1 MSEPDSSLDIEAL
14 VQEYVTQKDW
24 AQNKAHVRN
33 TSEAVQTLVRAIV
46 DTGSIDEFAMRTVYN
61 LCQND
66 NALSPE
72 KKKKRIDDL
81 EIDQAS
87 KTEIKNHIEQGSG
100 IVGKGTYRVPIEG
113 YEEETYEFLTT
124 VIDSNDRETIDEAIR
139 EFAALEIDRVQAGII
154 SAILYFLHP
163 TQYPISNDR
172 SRTGME
178 KYFGYEMSGQLD
190 QYVEDTEKFRTV
202 RDSYP
207 FKEDF
212 RHLDN
217 FFNWIEQQDLPGQD
231 DSEPDSELSLDE
243 LDGYWVEI
251 KSRQESAQT
260 FLDDPSREHF
270 TEWLNTLPWF
280 ISRHTDRKTEK
291 IFTDLTAD
299 AVVDIFKEAIESGT
313 PEPVLDLPGFGMA
326 AATEALAAIDPES
339 FAVLNNRAEET
350 LTALNYDPPNHSTTS
365 VSRYNEFV
373 DIVEELFETHDI
385 RSHLGPVPSWA
396 TDFQVANY
404 AFYKHSDGDI
414 DLADRFGIETTQPES
429 DPDEDTKT
437 GLDVDVDD
445 AKFYWVNQNREVE
458 FKDEFLRSQ
467 DTKWQRDLTVLET
480 GDIIFHYTDQAIRAC
495 SVVTTEARRT
505 EMEGG
510 EYYRV
515 DVDTTQLAEPL
526 PLAEIREGLQNP
538 DRRQEQE
545 RYPLNKNG
553 DVIQAYL
560 CHLTSE
566 AGQYLLETAKID
578 TSGLLGESGETT
590 NYFWATANPS
600 IWSVDDIADGSEIFY
615 NAYNEKGNK
624 KRLFDAFRSAAPGDR
639 VLFYEST
646 PVKEIVAEGT
656 VTEAIPPERDS
667 QDSTTAGEQMETDNA
682 NQETMSDV
690 GVRIR
695 FDRRIDGIT
704 WGDLNAIPE
713 LEEATPVKNGA
724 QGSLFSLTKGEYE
737 TILALEEPTVD
748 GVSQEALERV
758 GQKLTTPQIEAQIP
772 STLYFEDSDRLRREI
787 EASLRSGKHI
797 IFTGPPGTGKTK
809 LAKAIC
815 NTATAYDQVDG
826 YRFTTATSEWTAFDT
841 IGGYVPSTG
850 DGGQELLFEPRLFLK
865 CFRQDRIVNEWLI
878 IDEINRSDIDKAFGQ
893 LFSVL
898 SGDSTELPYERERT
912 VELLSVTDQATDE
925 ELAEIIANP
934 DAFPVMPSWRLI
946 ATMNTYDKTSL
957 YEMSYAFMR
966 RFNFIHVGVPP
977 LTTDD
982 GAVRTS
988 LLDPDTDDN
997 YSTAWLAD
1005 NPGLR
1010 PVLEASYPVIT
1021 VLWQRINKHRVIGPS
1036 IVYDIIRY
1044 LDSFEHTGGTQSE
1057 ALSSAVVSL
1066 VYPQLEGMR
1075 PEDQKRL
1082 IRSLTDTD
1090 VPTENGNINLNLDGK
1105 RLKEKAADFFGISF
1119 DDDA

>member
-1 MSEPDSSLDIEAL
+1 MSIPGPSMDIDAL
-14 VQEYVTQKDW
+14 VEEYNSQKDW
-24 AQNKAHVRN
+24 EQDKLHVRN
-33 TSEAVQTLVRAIV
+33 TSEAVRTLVRAIV
-46 DTGSIDEFAMRTVYN
+46 DTGSIDEYAMRTVYN

-66 NALSPE
+66 NAFTPD
-72 KKKKRIDDL
+72 KKKERIEQIEINKDAKDRVKQCIDDG
-81 EIDQAS
+81 
-87 KTEIKNHIEQGSG
+87 TG
-100 IVGKGTYRVPIEG
+100 IVGKGRYTVPIEG
-113 YEEETYEFLTT
+113 YEQESYEFLKK
-124 VIDSNDRETIDEAIR
+124 IIESDDKETIDEAIKK
-139 EFAALEIDRVQAGII
+139 FASLDIDGIQTGII
-154 SAILYFLHP
+154 SVILYFIHP
-163 TQYPISNDR
+163 KKYPISNKR
-172 SRTGME
+172 SRIAME
-178 KYFGYEMSGQLD
+178 KYFNYNISSRLH
-190 QYVEDTEKFRTV
+190 QYVDDTDKFREV
-202 RDSYP
+202 RDEYQ
-207 FKEDF
+207 FKDDF

-217 FFNWIEQQDLPGQD
+217 FFNWIE
-231 DSEPDSELSLDE
+231 E
-243 LDGYWVEI
+243 
-251 KSRQESAQT
+251 
-260 FLDDPSREHF
+260 
-270 TEWLNTLPWF
+270 
-280 ISRHTDRKTEK
+280 
-291 IFTDLTAD
+291 
-299 AVVDIFKEAIESGT
+299 
-313 PEPVLDLPGFGMA
+313 
-326 AATEALAAIDPES
+326 
-339 FAVLNNRAEET
+339 
-350 LTALNYDPPNHSTTS
+350 
-365 VSRYNEFV
+365 
-373 DIVEELFETHDI
+373 
-385 RSHLGPVPSWA
+385 
-396 TDFQVANY
+396 
-404 AFYKHSDGDI
+404 
-414 DLADRFGIETTQPES
+414 
-429 DPDEDTKT
+429 
-437 GLDVDVDD
+437 
-445 AKFYWVNQNREVE
+445 
-458 FKDEFLRSQ
+458 
-467 DTKWQRDLTVLET
+467 
-480 GDIIFHYTDQAIRAC
+480 
-495 SVVTTEARRT
+495 
-505 EMEGG
+505 
-510 EYYRV
+510 
-515 DVDTTQLAEPL
+515 
-526 PLAEIREGLQNP
+526 
-538 DRRQEQE
+538 
-545 RYPLNKNG
+545 
-553 DVIQAYL
+553 
-560 CHLTSE
+560 
-566 AGQYLLETAKID
+566 ID
-578 TSGLLGESGETT
+578 TDKPA
-590 NYFWATANPS
+590 NYFWATANPW

-615 NAYNEKGNK
+615 NAYNDKGNK
-624 KRLFDAFRSAAPGDR
+624 KRLFEAFRSAASGDR

-656 VTEAIPPERDS
+656 VTEVIPPERDS
-667 QDSTTAGEQMETDNA
+667 QETT
-682 NQETMSDV
+682 SDV

-704 WGDLNAIPE
+704 WDDITAIPE

-724 QGSLFSLTKGEYE
+724 QGSLFPLTKGEYE
-737 TILALEEPTVD
+737 TILALEESTVD
-748 GVSQEALERV
+748 GVSPEVLKRV
-758 GQKLTTPQIEAQIP
+758 RQKLTTPQIEAQIP
-772 STLYFEDSDRLRREI
+772 STLHFEDPGRLRREI

-815 NTATAYDQVDG
+815 NTATTYDQVDG

-912 VELLSVTDQATDE
+912 VELLSVTDQATDG
-925 ELAEIIANP
+925 ELAEIITNP

-988 LLDPDTDDN
+988 LLDPDADDN

-1044 LDSFEHTGGTQSE
+1044 LDSFEHAGGTQSE

-1090 VPTENGNINLNLDGK
+1090 VPTENGNINLNLDGN